1 MKPTSPSIGRNQ
13 ETKAFYDAY
22 QHELIDDDLEFVH
35 LQADTRM
42 VSEDEDEETGKVV
55 TTEDLNAELREAA
68 RNREVSRTGH
78 FLAFAITDLG

>member
-1 MKPTSPSIGRNQ
+1 
-13 ETKAFYDAY
+13 
-22 QHELIDDDLEFVH
+22 
-35 LQADTRM
+35 M

-68 RNREVSRTGH
+68 RNREVSRTAH